1 MYFIDDFQ
9 IQSIKLRLVLNCF
22 FLFYLHY
29 WMRECFISLK
39 DRAHNALI
47 DIQLKITKHDICV
60 STLMLRLNKT
70 KAKWGTAKPLFKT
83 TPKLRPLHY

>member
-9 IQSIKLRLVLNCF
+9 IQSIKLRFVLKCF

-47 DIQLKITKHDICV
+47 DIQLKNTKHDICV

-70 KAKWGTAKPLFKT
+70 KAK
-83 TPKLRPLHY
+83 